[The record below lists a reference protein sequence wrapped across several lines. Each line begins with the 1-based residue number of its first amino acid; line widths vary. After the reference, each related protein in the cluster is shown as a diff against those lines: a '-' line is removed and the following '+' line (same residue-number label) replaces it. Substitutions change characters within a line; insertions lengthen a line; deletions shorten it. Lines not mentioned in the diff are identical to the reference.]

1 MNLQALQALVSWD
14 RLHESLTKYAESILK
29 NKTASDKEKREG
41 LKVEISGA
49 RTDNEKK
56 CKLNF
61 AIHYHWEKISR
72 LFSKC
77 SVFSKSNNI
86 WKVSG
91 KPETRQTL
99 NR

>member
-1 MNLQALQALVSWD
+1 MNLHALQALVSWG

-61 AIHYHWEKISR
+61 AIHYH
-72 LFSKC
+72 
-77 SVFSKSNNI
+77 
-86 WKVSG
+86 
-91 KPETRQTL
+91 
-99 NR
+99 